1 MGLFKRG
8 QTWWI
13 RFTYKGRQIRK
24 STETNDK
31 KLAERIYHK
40 LLGEVA
46 EGKWFERLPGE
57 EKTFREMMEKY
68 LVEHSARNKAKT
80 SHIRDKSLAN
90 HLLKYFGDLNLV
102 EITPKLISEYKTKRR
117 EEKAAPKTINN
128 ELILMGHTFNI
139 GIREWEWVKENPV
152 SRISKEK
159 VDNLIERWLTFEE
172 EEKLLAASPGWLQE
186 IITFDVETGL
196 RLGEILNLQWTQV
209 DLFRRTISI
218 LEQKNRGKDTLPLSK
233 TAMEILKARAKVR
246 HIRSNY
252 VFLNRVAG
260 KINARN
266 VIRAFHAA
274 IKKSGIAPCRFHDLR
289 HTFATRLVQAGE
301 DIYAV
306 QKLGR
311 WKSISMVMRYAHH
324 HPESLRSGIEALDRV
339 REKISTNLAQPKKEG
354 VNPNS

>member
-274 IKKSGIAPCRFHDLR
+274 VKKAGISPCRFHDLR

-311 WKSISMVMRYAHH
+311 WKNISMVMRYAHH

-339 REKISTNLAQPKKEG
+339 REKISTNLAQSNKEG